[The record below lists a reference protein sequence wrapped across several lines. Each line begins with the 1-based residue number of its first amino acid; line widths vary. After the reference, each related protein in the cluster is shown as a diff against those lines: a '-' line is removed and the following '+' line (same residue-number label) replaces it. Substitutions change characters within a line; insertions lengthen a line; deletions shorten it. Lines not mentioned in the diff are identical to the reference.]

1 MAYAYFEQLKKIREQ
16 RNVIIGIL
24 YGIYDFF
31 RQYQYSGSF
40 FRLRTQEVCSLF
52 RFIIKKR
59 MVKLKIR
66 KILRRNKNFYI
77 SVHALT
83 QNSAVMD
90 LGGIEEKQI
99 AGKRIV
105 YIASLVQYC
114 CESVRKHNVDLIPI
128 IYGDGG
134 IRYRKINFAI
144 SE

>member
-1 MAYAYFEQLKKIREQ
+1 VY
-16 RNVIIGIL
+16 
-24 YGIYDFF
+24 
-31 RQYQYSGSF
+31 
-40 FRLRTQEVCSLF
+40 
-52 RFIIKKR
+52 
-59 MVKLKIR
+59 
-66 KILRRNKNFYI
+66 
-77 SVHALT
+77 ALT

-114 CESVRKHNVDLIPI
+114 RESVRKHNVDLIPI

-144 SE
+144 FE